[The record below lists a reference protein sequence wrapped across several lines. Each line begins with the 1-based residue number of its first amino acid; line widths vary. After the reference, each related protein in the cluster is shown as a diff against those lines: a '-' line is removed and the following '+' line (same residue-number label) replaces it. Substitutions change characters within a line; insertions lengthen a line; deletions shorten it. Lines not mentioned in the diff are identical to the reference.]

1 MTATTIADQRDS
13 ALDVTRLRE
22 EFPVLHQTVHGK
34 PLVYLDNAASSQ
46 RPRVVAEAVASYYAE
61 YASNVHRGVHALA
74 ERATAAYEGARA
86 EVQRFLGAADL
97 REVVFTRGTTEAINL
112 VARSFARPRL
122 RPGDEVLITAMEHH
136 SNIVPWQL
144 VCEEAGAKLV
154 VVPIDDRGDLIVE
167 EFERLLSPRTKIAA
181 AVWISNALGTVN
193 PAVELVRLAHQNGTP
208 ILIDGAQAAPH
219 REIDVRALGCD
230 FFCFS
235 GHKTYAP
242 GGIGVLYGRLEHLE
256 AMPPWQGGGDMIL
269 SVSFE
274 KTEFNHPPYRFEAGT
289 PNVEGAIGLG
299 AALAWLRGIGM
310 ERIERHEHG
319 LLERATARVSEIPG
333 VRLIG
338 TARAKASVLSFVIEG
353 VHAHDIG
360 TVLDSEG
367 IAVRAG
373 HHCAQPVM
381 ERFGV
386 AATARASFA
395 LYNTFA
401 EVDALAEGIGRVQK
415 LFSLS

>member
-1 MTATTIADQRDS
+1 MATTAATNASERDS

-22 EFPVLHQTVHGK
+22 EFPVLHQSVRGK

-86 EVQRFLGAADL
+86 GCSVSSAPPDL
-97 REVVFTRGTTEAINL
+97 RGGTTRGTTEAINL
-112 VARSFARPRL
+112 VARSFARSRL
-122 RPGDEVLITAMEHH
+122 GPGDEVLITAMEHH

-144 VCEEAGAKLV
+144 VCEESGAKLV

-167 EFERLLSPRTKIAA
+167 EFERLLSTRTKIAA

-193 PAVELVRLAHQNGTP
+193 PVAELVRLAHQNGTP

-242 GGIGVLYGRLEHLE
+242 GGIGALYGRLEHLE

-299 AALAWLRGIGM
+299 AALAWLRGVGLG
-310 ERIERHEHG
+310 RIERHERA

-338 TARAKASVLSFVIEG
+338 TAREAACSAP
-353 VHAHDIG
+353 HRRRAPDIG

-367 IAVRAG
+367 SAVRAG